1 MTKILITGGAG
12 FIGSQV
18 ADAYIKLGHEVVIV
32 DNLSTGRIENVN
44 SKAKFYEADITDEEA
59 INKIFEAEKPE
70 IVNHHAAQKDV
81 RFSILNP
88 LEDAR
93 INILGSLNIII
104 KAINN
109 GTKKIIY
116 ANSGGAMYGNVPK
129 DLLPIKENQ
138 EILPTSPYGA
148 DKAIVEFYLE
158 MFNREKGIDFISLRY
173 ANVYGPRQEGGEA
186 GVIPI
191 FIKKILKNESPIIF
205 GDGNKTRDFV
215 YVDDVVKANVL
226 ALDNCKEKT
235 FNIGSGNEISILT
248 IYNLIAKELN
258 FNKNPIFEA
267 EKPGEVDFVSLSNE
281 KAKIHLGWSPEYSLE
296 RGLKETINWVKTRI
310 KNDFSI

>member
-32 DNLSTGRIENVN
+32 DNLSTGKIENVN
-44 SKAKFYEADITDEEA
+44 SKAKFYEADITDEKA
-59 INKIFEAEKPE
+59 IKRIFETEKPE

-81 RFSILNP
+81 RFSVIHP

-93 INILGSLNIII
+93 INILGSINIISNAV
-104 KAINN
+104 AI

-138 EILPTSPYGA
+138 EIHPTNPYGA

-158 MFNREKGIDFISLRY
+158 MYHRENGIDFVSLRY
-173 ANVYGPRQEGGEA
+173 SNVYGPRQEGGEA

-215 YVDDVVKANVL
+215 YINEVVRANVL
-226 ALDNCKEKT
+226 ALKNIKEKT
-235 FNIGSGNEISILT
+235 FNIGSGKEISVLD
-248 IYNLIAKELN
+248 IYNLIAEELN
-258 FNKNPIFEA
+258 FNKKPIFEA

-281 KAKIHLGWSPEYSLE
+281 KAKIHLGWSPEYNLAE
-296 RGLKETINWVKTRI
+296 GLKETINWVKNQD
-310 KNDFSI
+310 KK